1 MSDPGAIDGRV
12 NLEAPVV
19 RFTVDTPLPSGRM
32 RVAVTGQGVI
42 WAAFHEDDTSQMP
55 EGLDLIDAAGIAADR
70 RAHAVTT
77 RLADYFTG
85 KWHRPSFEL
94 PIDWSLTSNLQ
105 RRVLRCLYETVPFG
119 ETITYGGLAERCGG
133 FEAEMARTG
142 QAARL
147 VGTIMGT
154 TPIAI
159 LMPAHRVIAADGIG
173 GFGSGPDALPT
184 KRWLLT
190 LEGALPPTLDWDGP
204 DLP

>member
-1 MSDPGAIDGRV
+1 MNVSEP
-12 NLEAPVV
+12 PVV
-19 RFTVDTPLPSGRM
+19 RFTVDTPLPSGPM
-32 RVAVTGQGVI
+32 RVAVSGQGVL
-42 WAAFHEDDTSQMP
+42 WAAFHEDDTSQLP
-55 EGLDLIDAAGIAADR
+55 EGLDLVDPADVAADR
-70 RAHAVTT
+70 RARAVTA
-77 RLADYFTG
+77 RLRDYFAG
-85 KWHRPSFEL
+85 AWRHPAFEL

-105 RRVLRCLYETVPFG
+105 RRVLRCLHETVPFG

-133 FEAEMARTG
+133 FEAEMARSG

-159 LMPAHRVIAADGIG
+159 LIPAHRVVAADGLG

-190 LEGALPPTLDWDGP
+190 LEGVIPPTLDWDGP
-204 DLP
+204 EIP

>member
-1 MSDPGAIDGRV
+1 MTMTEP
-12 NLEAPVV
+12 PVV

-42 WAAFHEDDTSQMP
+42 WAAFHEDDTAQLP
-55 EGLDLIDAAGIAADR
+55 DGIDLTTPADVAADR
-70 RAHAVTT
+70 RAQAVTT
-77 RLADYFTG
+77 RLTDYFTG
-85 KWHRPSFEL
+85 TWRNPSFQL

-119 ETITYGGLAERCGG
+119 ETITYGALADRCGG
-133 FEAEMARTG
+133 FDPEMAKTG

-159 LMPAHRVIAADGIG
+159 LLPAHRVVAADGLG
-173 GFGSGPDALPT
+173 GFGSAPDALPT

-190 LEGALPPTLDWDGP
+190 LEGAIQPTLDWDGP

>member
-1 MSDPGAIDGRV
+1 MEPSVI
-12 NLEAPVV
+12 

-32 RVAVTGQGVI
+32 RVAATARGVI
-42 WAAFHEDDTSQMP
+42 WAAFHEDDTEQMP
-55 EGLDLIDAAGIAADR
+55 EGTDLAEVAADR
-70 RAHAVTT
+70 RSRAVTE
-77 RLADYFTG
+77 RLAAYFSGTWR
-85 KWHRPSFEL
+85 KPRFEL
-94 PIDWSLTSNLQ
+94 PIDWSPTSNLQ
-105 RRVLRCLYETVPFG
+105 RRVLQCLEGTVSLG

-133 FEAEMARTG
+133 FDAESARTG

-147 VGTIMGT
+147 VGTIMAT

-159 LMPAHRVIAADGIG
+159 LIPAHRVVAADGLG

-190 LEGALPPTLDWDGP
+190 LEGSVPPTLDWDGP

>member
-1 MSDPGAIDGRV
+1 MAPSEP
-12 NLEAPVV
+12 PVV

-32 RVAVTGQGVI
+32 RVAVTNQGVL
-42 WAAFHEDDTSQMP
+42 WAAFHEADTSQVP
-55 EGLDLIDAAGIAADR
+55 EGVDLVDPAAIAADR
-70 RAHAVTT
+70 RARAVTA
-77 RLADYFTG
+77 RLTDYFGGT
-85 KWHRPSFEL
+85 WRNASFEL

-133 FEAEMARTG
+133 FDAETARTG

-159 LMPAHRVIAADGIG
+159 LIPAHRVVAADGLG
-173 GFGSGPDALPT
+173 GFGSTPDALPT

-204 DLP
+204 ELP

>member
-1 MSDPGAIDGRV
+1 M
-12 NLEAPVV
+12 EAPVI

-32 RVAVTGQGVI
+32 RVAVTGRGVL
-42 WAAFHEDDTSQMP
+42 WAAFHENDTTQLP
-55 EGLDLIDAAGIAADR
+55 EGLDLADADISTDR
-70 RAHAVTT
+70 RARAVTA
-77 RLADYFTG
+77 RLSDYFTG
-85 KWHRPSFEL
+85 AWRRPGFEL
-94 PIDWSLTSNLQ
+94 PIDWSLTTNLQ
-105 RRVLRCLYETVPFG
+105 RRVLQCLYETVPFG

-133 FEAEMARTG
+133 FDAETARTG

-159 LMPAHRVIAADGIG
+159 LLPAHRVVAADGIG

-190 LEGALPPTLDWDGP
+190 LEGCIPPTLDWDGP
-204 DLP
+204 EV

>member
-1 MSDPGAIDGRV
+1 MEDSEP
-12 NLEAPVV
+12 LVV

-32 RVAVTGQGVI
+32 RVAVSGQGVL
-42 WAAFHEDDTSQMP
+42 WAAFHEDDASQLP
-55 EGLDLIDAAGIAADR
+55 EGVDLVDPAEVAADR
-70 RAHAVTT
+70 RARAVTA
-77 RLADYFTG
+77 RLTDYFAG
-85 KWHRPSFEL
+85 KWRHPAFEL
-94 PIDWSLTSNLQ
+94 PIDWSPTSNLQ
-105 RRVLRCLYETVPFG
+105 RRVLRCLFETVPYG

-154 TPIAI
+154 TPIAVLI
-159 LMPAHRVIAADGIG
+159 PAHRVVAADGLG

-190 LEGALPPTLDWDGP
+190 LEGVLPPTLDWDGP
-204 DLP
+204 EIP

>member
-1 MSDPGAIDGRV
+1 M
-12 NLEAPVV
+12 

-32 RVAVTGQGVI
+32 RVAVTNQGVL
-42 WAAFHEDDTSQMP
+42 WAAFHEADTSQVP
-55 EGLDLIDAAGIAADR
+55 EGLDLVDAAAIAADR
-70 RAHAVTT
+70 RARAVTA
-77 RLADYFTG
+77 RLTDYFTG
-85 KWHRPSFEL
+85 TWRNPSFEL
-94 PIDWSLTSNLQ
+94 PIDWGLTSNLQ

-133 FEAEMARTG
+133 FDAETARTG

-159 LMPAHRVIAADGIG
+159 LIPAHRVVAADGLG
-173 GFGSGPDALPT
+173 GFGSTPDALPT

-204 DLP
+204 ELP

>member
-1 MSDPGAIDGRV
+1 MEP
-12 NLEAPVV
+12 PVIS
-19 RFTVDTPLPSGRM
+19 FTVDTPLPSGRM
-32 RVAVTGQGVI
+32 RVAATARGVI
-42 WAAFHEDDTSQMP
+42 WAAFHEDDTEQMP
-55 EGLDLIDAAGIAADR
+55 EGTDLAEVSADR
-70 RAHAVTT
+70 RSQIVTE
-77 RLADYFTG
+77 RLSAYFLG
-85 KWHRPSFEL
+85 GWRKPRFEL

-105 RRVLRCLYETVPFG
+105 RRVLQCLEGTVSLG

-133 FEAEMARTG
+133 FDAESARNG

-147 VGTIMGT
+147 VGTIMAT

-159 LMPAHRVIAADGIG
+159 LIPAHRVVAADGLG

-190 LEGALPPTLDWDGP
+190 LEGSIPPTLDWDGP

>member
-1 MSDPGAIDGRV
+1 MQAAPAES
-12 NLEAPVV
+12 EAPVV

-32 RVAVTGQGVI
+32 RVAVTGRGVI
-42 WAAFHEDDTSQMP
+42 WAAYHEDDPSQMP
-55 EGLDLIDAAGIAADR
+55 EGLDLVDISADR
-70 RAHAVTT
+70 RARAVTA
-77 RLADYFTG
+77 RLTDYFAGT
-85 KWHRPSFEL
+85 WRSPSFEL

-133 FEAEMARTG
+133 FEPEMARTG

-159 LMPAHRVIAADGIG
+159 LLPAHRVVAADGLG
-173 GFGSGPDALPT
+173 GFGSRPDALPT

-190 LEGALPPTLDWDGP
+190 LEGAIPPTLDWDGP
-204 DLP
+204 ELP